1 MLLPEKI
8 ENKESFFS
16 RFVGRVG
23 PTDLLKLQTAY
34 MMAKHGHRG
43 QRRNETDGDGN
54 PLRYFE
60 HSRRVAI
67 TLPDQFGIYDIDY
80 VCTAL
85 LHDTL
90 EDCEDISAEML
101 EMIFGET
108 ITKGV
113 ISVTKF
119 DGHKDTYFEQVKSNV
134 IGSVVKLSDKLDNMR
149 SLPHESLKD
158 SDIRF
163 VTKQIKELGET
174 FLPTFEHRYNDYN
187 VGIINAIKELKNI
200 YCKLS
205 GNNYNG

>member
-1 MLLPEKI
+1 
-8 ENKESFFS
+8 
-16 RFVGRVG
+16 
-23 PTDLLKLQTAY
+23 
-34 MMAKHGHRG
+34 
-43 QRRNETDGDGN
+43 
-54 PLRYFE
+54 
-60 HSRRVAI
+60 
-67 TLPDQFGIYDIDY
+67 
-80 VCTAL
+80 
-85 LHDTL
+85 
-90 EDCEDISAEML
+90 
-101 EMIFGET
+101 
-108 ITKGV
+108 
-113 ISVTKF
+113 
-119 DGHKDTYFEQVKSNV
+119 V

>member
-1 MLLPEKI
+1 MFLPEKI

-23 PTDLLKLQTAY
+23 PTELLKLQTAY

-67 TLPDQFGIYDIDY
+67 TLPDQFGIFDIKY

-101 EMIFGET
+101 EMIFGEE

-119 DGHKDTYFEQVKSNV
+119 DGYKDNYFDVVKNNK
-134 IGSVVKLSDKLDNMR
+134 IGRVVKLSDKLDNMR
-149 SLPHESLKD
+149 SLPHESFKD
-158 SDIRF
+158 PDIRF
-163 VTKQIKELGET
+163 VTKQIKELGEV
-174 FLPTFEHRYNDYN
+174 FLPTFEHCYYDYN
-187 VGIINAIKELKNI
+187 VGMLNAVKELKNI
-200 YCKLS
+200 YYKLS
-205 GNNYNG
+205 NG